1 MRSAPKSFIAALL
14 CLCLLLPM
22 TACQARRP
30 REPKVS
36 VSAPESAPWVP
47 EAIPAIAGDESAP
60 PQTPVDAS
68 DGLEGSYYNDFLRET
83 LTLDGHGACALTWP
97 GGVMAGTYEPTE
109 SGCTVLLADFRIGVW
124 ADERGDLALEGKQ
137 GLYLRDWDFWGITPA
152 EAGIHPTN
160 TLPDTEEFSLGGG
173 AYRYRDYQNGLAL
186 TYDGDLQIASGR
198 LPDAV
203 TVADGRGGY
212 VVGRNVTRRYLTP
225 GRSAKEFLEDYIK
238 SDVFADFAE
247 LYGATEDFEDLR
259 ILPGNE
265 KQGRLAA
272 GDLTLSGG
280 GRSATVRAILYASVY
295 PDGTENYI
303 CRCIFAPTAEAAE
316 NLTQHVRDLGAARI
330 VQTK

>member
-30 REPKVS
+30 REPKIS
-36 VSAPESAPWVP
+36 ASAPESAPWVP

-186 TYDGDLQIASGR
+186 TYDGALQIAAGR

-203 TVADGRGGY
+203 TVADGRSGY
-212 VVGRNVTRRYLTP
+212 VVGRNVTRRYLTS

-238 SDVFADFAE
+238 ADVFSDFAS

-272 GDLTLSGG
+272 ADLSLSGN
-280 GRSATVRAILYASVY
+280 GRSALARIVLYASSFA
-295 PDGTENYI
+295 DGTENII
-303 CRCIFAPTAEAAE
+303 CKCVFAPTAEAADA
-316 NLTQHVRDLGAARI
+316 LAQTVRDMGAARI
-330 VQTK
+330 VQTP